1 MTTINGTTAYDS
13 HNTGWLEGP
22 LNPTMQVLSAG
33 LPKVDTDTVVEVKL
47 SASARGNFYYAI
59 VETTGGAKE
68 LAPSTR
74 VLAATDTW
82 VSIETSTFYQAE
94 KFQDLNFAVLLNKG
108 DLPGNMTIFNLTLL
122 ARIV

>member
-13 HNTGWLEGP
+13 HNSGWLEGP

-33 LPKVDTDTVVEVKL
+33 LPNVDTDTVIEVTL
-47 SASARGNFYYAI
+47 SASARGGFYYAI

-74 VLAATDTW
+74 VLVTNQEW
-82 VSIETSTFYQAE
+82 VAIETSTFYQAE
-94 KFQDLNFAVLLNKG
+94 KFQDLNFAVFLNKG
-108 DLPGNMTIFNLTLL
+108 DVSGDMTIYNLTLL

>member
-13 HNTGWLEGP
+13 HNSGWLQGP

-33 LPKVDTDTVVEVKL
+33 LPNVDPQTVVEVKL

-82 VSIETSTFYQAE
+82 VSIETSTFYHAE
-94 KFQDLNFAVLLNKG
+94 KFQDLNFAVFLNKG
-108 DLPGNMTIFNLTLL
+108 DVSGDMTIFNLTLL

>member
-1 MTTINGTTAYDS
+1 MATINGTTAYDS
-13 HNTGWLEGP
+13 HNAGWLQGP

-33 LPKVDTDTVVEVKL
+33 LPNVDIDTVIEVKL
-47 SASARGNFYYAI
+47 SASARGDFYYSI

-74 VLAATDTW
+74 VLVTNQEW
-82 VSIETSTFYQAE
+82 VSIETSTFFQAE
-94 KFQDLNFAVLLNKG
+94 KFQDLNFAVFLNKG
-108 DLPGNMTIFNLTLL
+108 DVSGDMTIHNLTLL

>member
-33 LPKVDTDTVVEVKL
+33 LPNVDIDTVVEVKL
-47 SASARGNFYYAI
+47 SGSARGSFYYAI

-74 VLAATDTW
+74 VLVTTDTW
-82 VSIETSTFYQAE
+82 VAIETSTLYQAD

-108 DLPGNMTIFNLTLL
+108 DLSGNMTIYNLTLL

>member
-13 HNTGWLEGP
+13 HNSGWLQGP
-22 LNPTMQVLSAG
+22 LNPTLQVLSAG
-33 LPKVDTDTVVEVKL
+33 LPKVDTGMVVEVKL
-47 SASARGNFYYAI
+47 SASARGNFYYSI

-74 VLAATDTW
+74 VLVTADTW
-82 VSIETSTFYQAE
+82 VAIETSTLYQAE

-108 DLPGNMTIFNLTLL
+108 DLSGNMTIFNLTLL

>member
-33 LPKVDTDTVVEVKL
+33 LPNVDIDTVIEVKL
-47 SASARGNFYYAI
+47 SASASGSFYYAI

-74 VLAATDTW
+74 VLVTNQEW
-82 VSIETSTFYQAE
+82 ESIETSTFYQAE
-94 KFQDLNFAVLLNKG
+94 KFQDLNFAVFLNKG
-108 DLPGNMTIFNLTLL
+108 DVSGDMTIYNLTLP
-122 ARIV
+122 ARFV

>member
-1 MTTINGTTAYDS
+1 MPTINGTTAYDS
-13 HNTGWLEGP
+13 HNSGWLEGP

-33 LPKVDTDTVVEVKL
+33 LPNVDTDTVIEVKL

-74 VLAATDTW
+74 VLVTNQTW
-82 VSIETSTFYQAE
+82 VSIETATFFQAE

-108 DLPGNMTIFNLTLL
+108 DVSGDMTIYNLTLL
-122 ARIV
+122 ARFV

>member
-1 MTTINGTTAYDS
+1 MPTINETTAYDS
-13 HNTGWLEGP
+13 HNTSWLEGP

-47 SASARGNFYYAI
+47 SGSARGNFYYAI

-82 VSIETSTFYQAE
+82 VSIETSTFYHAE

>member
-13 HNTGWLEGP
+13 HNSGWLQGP

-33 LPKVDTDTVVEVKL
+33 LPKVDTDTVIEVKL
-47 SASARGNFYYAI
+47 SASARGSFYYAI
-59 VETTGGAKE
+59 VETTGGARE

-74 VLAATDTW
+74 VLVTNQEW
-82 VSIETSTFYQAE
+82 VSIETSTFFQAE
-94 KFQDLNFAVLLNKG
+94 KFQDLSFSVFLNKG
-108 DLPGNMTIFNLTLL
+108 DVSGDMTIYNLTLL

>member
-1 MTTINGTTAYDS
+1 MPTINGTTAYDS
-13 HNTGWLEGP
+13 HNSGWLEGP

-47 SASARGNFYYAI
+47 SGSARGNFYYAI

-94 KFQDLNFAVLLNKG
+94 KFQDLNFAVFLNKG
-108 DLPGNMTIFNLTLL
+108 DVSGDMTIFNLTLL

>member
-1 MTTINGTTAYDS
+1 MTTVNGIVAYDS
-13 HNTGWLEGP
+13 HNAGWLEGP

-33 LPKVDTDTVVEVKL
+33 LPNVNTGIVVEVKL
-47 SASARGNFYYAI
+47 SASARGNFYYSI

-74 VLAATDTW
+74 VLVTTDTW
-82 VSIETSTFYQAE
+82 VAIETSTLYQAE

-108 DLPGNMTIFNLTLL
+108 DLSGNMTIYNLTLL